1 MPAIAYQYPPEIAA
15 LREAITGF
23 IRTEVIPRHEKH
35 RAMFE
40 DPHKAYDERGLYSAA
55 HRALI
60 DEVRAASAAAGFF
73 NLAVPEDLGG
83 AGLGLTAYFA
93 AWERIFH
100 ECGFRY
106 SLAHHMVSHWA
117 KGPSP
122 LLRRMTPE
130 LRAEVMPGLVAA
142 RTSMCFAL
150 SEPGAGSDAA
160 MIKTRAVR
168 DGSGWRITGTKIWTT
183 NSPYADHVCVFAV
196 TDPERAAARK
206 GGISC
211 FLVPADAPGFRV
223 ERIIYMFGHSH
234 SDEALLSFDEVH
246 VAPRQLIGDLDRGFE
261 AAMLGVALGRVYNIA
276 RAVGTSRWA
285 LEMSVEHAKVRQT
298 FGRPLS
304 DRQGV
309 MFPLAESAMQVHAAH
324 LMALNAVQ
332 LLDAGHRAHKELSMA
347 KAYCCKVGLA
357 AVDRAM
363 QTHGAMGLTNELG
376 LADAFV
382 AMRKINIADGTAEIM
397 HHVVA
402 KELLA
407 GNTEL

>member
-1 MPAIAYQYPPEIAA
+1 MSAIAYQYPPEIAA
-15 LREAITGF
+15 LRESITGF
-23 IRTEVIPRHEKH
+23 VRTEVVPRHEKH
-35 RAMFE
+35 RALFE
-40 DPHKAYDERGLYSAA
+40 DPHKAYDAHGLRSAA

-60 DEVRAASAAAGFF
+60 AEVRTASARAGFF

-83 AGLGLTAYFA
+83 AGMGLTAYFA

-122 LLRRMTPE
+122 LLRKMTPE
-130 LRAEVMPGLVAA
+130 LRAQVMPGLIAA
-142 RTSMCFAL
+142 ETSMCFAL

-160 MIKTRAVR
+160 AITTRAAP
-168 DGSGWRITGTKIWTT
+168 DGAGWRITGTKIWTT

-196 TDPERAAARK
+196 TDPGRAAARK

-211 FLVPADAPGFRV
+211 FLVPTDAPGFKV
-223 ERIIYMFGHSH
+223 ERLVYMFGHSH
-234 SDEALLSFDEVH
+234 TDEALLSFDEVSVGPH
-246 VAPRQLIGDLDRGFE
+246 QLIGDLDRGFE

-276 RAVGTSRWA
+276 RAVGTARWA
-285 LEMSVEHAKVRQT
+285 LEMAIEYTKVRQT
-298 FGRPLS
+298 FGKPLS
-304 DRQGV
+304 ERQGV
-309 MFPLAESAMQVHAAH
+309 MFPLAEAAMQVHAAH

-332 LLDAGHRAHKELSMA
+332 LLDAGQRAHKELSMT
-347 KAYCCKVGLA
+347 KAWCCKVGLA
-357 AVDRAM
+357 AVDRAI

-376 LADAFV
+376 LADALV

-397 HHVVA
+397 QHVVA

-407 GNTEL
+407 GDTDL